1 MPKVPNLISDQG
13 FKHTWLKNQIL
24 ERILSGVW
32 QPGAKVPT
40 QRQLM
45 AEYSLSHATVSRALQ
60 ELVRDGYIARA
71 VRTGSRVLDRAATA
85 GLRLHL
91 LGGVPPGAAK
101 GLHVFRDLLDA
112 ARALG
117 LTVEVHEGLGQG
129 GRARVLDGIL
139 QRRDRLGRATEGVVF
154 PYFAGNRMH
163 IDRLREVH
171 APYMVLD
178 VPHPMP
184 GYAIILRDHHAAAR
198 DLAERLLQTGH
209 ARERIG
215 LVLGRH
221 DENDPDPSQWEH
233 AKAQGAIEALGGV
246 DPAQAVRTFE
256 ASQAAGEQAAQE
268 LFERVPGLT
277 AIYCDNDQK
286 AAGVY
291 KAAATRGWRVPRDLS
306 VVFINRPTED
316 LEFPVAPTY
325 AWAEPEGVGHA
336 AAEALFDQLTGQAA
350 APLTRRLA
358 MRFEAGA
365 SVAKPRN

>member
-1 MPKVPNLISDQG
+1 MPKAPNPISDRG
-13 FKHTWLKNQIL
+13 FKHTWLKNLIL
-24 ERILSGVW
+24 ERVQSGAW
-32 QPGAKVPT
+32 QPGAKIPT

-45 AEYSLSHATVSRALQ
+45 AEYDLSHATVSRALQ
-60 ELVRDGYIARA
+60 ELAREGYIARA
-71 VRTGSRVLDRAATA
+71 VRTGSRVLGRAATA

-117 LTVEVHEGLGQG
+117 LAVEVHEGLGQS

-139 QRRDRLGRATEGVVF
+139 QRRDRLGRAAEGVVF
-154 PYFAGNRMH
+154 PYFAGNRPH
-163 IDRLREVH
+163 IDRLREAR

-178 VPHPMP
+178 VPHAMH
-184 GYAIILRDHHAAAR
+184 GYSIVLRDHLAAAR
-198 DLAERLLQTGH
+198 ALVERLLHAGH
-209 ARERIG
+209 ACERIG

-221 DENDPDPSQWEH
+221 DESDPDPYQWEH

-246 DPAQAVRTFE
+246 DPGQAVRAFE

-291 KAAATRGWRVPRDLS
+291 KAAAARGWRAPRDLS

-325 AWAEPEGVGHA
+325 AWAEPEGVGRA
-336 AAEALFDQLTGQAA
+336 AAEALFAQLTGQAA
-350 APLTRRLA
+350 APQIRHLA

-365 SVAKPRN
+365 AVAKPRY